1 MGQCA
6 CGGGASQP
14 PSSLT
19 LCWAFD
25 RQQRSSSRRASST
38 GSEGADGTDLRRIWG
53 FLAEHE
59 VRAIGDIVEAWS
71 QGRVSGTTARMQLQV
86 RVLRGLPQAAFRL
99 MSGAPGGGSDGA
111 APSVAAGTQG
121 PAQPQTENADAPSNG
136 PAHGRGAVFE
146 RFANLTSQRSDD
158 EQQALG
164 ALAGGWLG
172 PLAAL
177 VSGARTNTHAHE
189 LFATIDGVFLSMALE
204 DAHDLAMRELE
215 VDGPRPVSQDIAA
228 SFQRKAND
236 ILSATSQQ
244 QAAHMVWL
252 SLVRLCLCVEVLR
265 HLHESIVNGRASR
278 RPVQHVAHGD
288 SLRLVRDG
296 SAMFI
301 LTSSTVAAP
310 SSGLRGRSS
319 SGRPAEPGL
328 SFFLIPGETPVDLR
342 AHPGQGG
349 MTPFVSTVRLD
360 HDFLR
365 YRVSALLQ
373 AALASSAESMSQ
385 RPVGLTAAELERTC
399 PTSTCRS
406 STDAG
411 SCPICLSAI
420 GEGEE
425 LRTLPCGHSFHKECC
440 DMWLTTSGTCPT
452 CRYQISERRPC

>member
-25 RQQRSSSRRASST
+25 RQQRSASRGAPGTS
-38 GSEGADGTDLRRIWG
+38 SEGAASADPRGIWA

-71 QGRVSGTTARMQLQV
+71 QGRVTGTTARMQLQV

-99 MSGAPGGGSDGA
+99 MSGVAGAGSDGA
-111 APSVAAGTQG
+111 APGVASGPQG
-121 PAQPQTENADAPSNG
+121 PAQTENADAPSNG
-136 PAHGRGAVFE
+136 PAHGRGGVFE
-146 RFANLTSQRSDD
+146 RIANLSSQRSD
-158 EQQALG
+158 EQNGLG
-164 ALAGGWLG
+164 ALTGGWLG

-177 VSGARTNTHAHE
+177 VSGARTNNHAHE

-204 DAHDLAMRELE
+204 DAHDLAMREME
-215 VDGPRPVSQDIAA
+215 VDGPRPVAQDIRA

-236 ILSATSQQ
+236 ILQGASQQ

-278 RPVQHVAHGD
+278 RPVQQTTHGD
-288 SLRLVRDG
+288 SLRLGRDG

-301 LTSSTVAAP
+301 LTSTTAAAP
-310 SSGLRGRSS
+310 SSGLRGRSP
-319 SGRPAEPGL
+319 SGRLAEPGL

-342 AHPGQGG
+342 AHPGQVG
-349 MTPFVSTVRLD
+349 MTPFVSTMRLD

-385 RPVGLTAAELERTC
+385 RPVGLTPAELERTC

-406 STDAG
+406 NTDAG

-420 GEGEE
+420 SEGDE
-425 LRTLPCGHSFHKECC
+425 LRTLPCGHGFHKECC
-440 DMWLTTSGTCPT
+440 DAWLTTSGTCPT
-452 CRYQISERRPC
+452 CRYQISERRSC